1 MMKILETIYHK
12 KLQEIEIKKSIT
24 SIDELQKRKHF
35 NKDCYSLKNK
45 FNNKEHGL
53 IAEFKRQ
60 SPSKGII
67 NANADI
73 EKTTKGYEENGAFAI
88 SVLTDEYFF
97 GAHKTDFQIARN
109 NTTIPLLRK
118 DFIIDEYQIFETKA
132 MGADVV
138 LLIARI
144 LNVEKAKELRLLAK
158 QLGMEVLLEIHSEEE
173 IKSFMEIDPDLI
185 GVNNRNLNSFEVDIK
200 NSIQLANQLPSDIIK
215 IAESGI
221 ESTQTLKT
229 FIENGFKGFLI
240 GEYFMKQSQPYQKC
254 GELSEFLKQVS
265 KNNLIQQ

>member
-1 MMKILETIYHK
+1 
-12 KLQEIEIKKSIT
+12 
-24 SIDELQKRKHF
+24 
-35 NKDCYSLKNK
+35 
-45 FNNKEHGL
+45 
-53 IAEFKRQ
+53 
-60 SPSKGII
+60 
-67 NANADI
+67 
-73 EKTTKGYEENGAFAI
+73 
-88 SVLTDEYFF
+88 
-97 GAHKTDFQIARN
+97 
-109 NTTIPLLRK
+109 
-118 DFIIDEYQIFETKA
+118 

-265 KNNLIQQ
+265 KNNLIQH